1 MGQLRCRSSSFVST
15 QGGTLT
21 VKVIDYSN
29 AGGYLR
35 RMSTEAG
42 EDVVVVPALLRAA
55 RGSYAQAIRASLAT
69 SGFDDLP
76 RNGSFVLG
84 GMGNHGAAAS
94 DMINGLGVTKQAAS
108 QLIDTLVLRGYLRRE
123 TDPDD
128 RRRLRIELTERGR
141 AAAAAVRSGVLAID
155 AELAAMISPTELA
168 GLRAGLHALGQIKDR
183 MKDQS

>member
-1 MGQLRCRSSSFVST
+1 MGQLRFRSSTFIRT
-15 QGGTLT
+15 PPGPLT
-21 VKVIDYSN
+21 VKVIDYLN

-35 RMSTEAG
+35 RMSTKAD

-55 RGSYAQAIRASLAT
+55 RGSYAQAISASLAA

-84 GMGNHGAAAS
+84 GMGNHGASAS

-123 TDPDD
+123 TDAED

-141 AAAAAVRSGVLAID
+141 SAATAVRSGVLAVD

-168 GLRAGLHALGQIKDR
+168 GLRAGLHALGQIKER